1 MKMKASDK
9 RSNPRHIRHRLG
21 LNQQE
26 FWGRIGV
33 TQSGGSRYESGR
45 TMPKPV
51 QELLR
56 LVHVDQID
64 VHKITR
70 GDFQV
75 ISTRSLPS
83 PELYKRAPKRLRA
96 NPSATPAGARS
107 PRLPVRPAA
116 SIALALRIQCLRPR
130 AGCLARVAAAH
141 RLLGWHLPFAEAR
154 RLVDTT
160 VCGGHPGR
168 E

>member
-1 MKMKASDK
+1 MKQTEKAL
-9 RSNPRHIRHRLG
+9 NPREIRHRLG

-45 TMPKPV
+45 AMPKPV

-64 VHKITR
+64 VRKITR

-75 ISTRSLPS
+75 ISYLKSSDPG
-83 PELYKRAPKRLRA
+83 LYKRLRQEATSSNGSGSSQKRA
-96 NPSATPAGARS
+96 
-107 PRLPVRPAA
+107 
-116 SIALALRIQCLRPR
+116 
-130 AGCLARVAAAH
+130 
-141 RLLGWHLPFAEAR
+141 AR
-154 RLVDTT
+154 R
-160 VCGGHPGR
+160 
-168 E
+168 